1 MAPAPIISSFVIVD
15 FQLLAST
22 EIWIPS
28 TVSIFTSIVEIFAV
42 LFEINHAY
50 VDPIN
55 ITVIINSTNNITLLN
70 KEMKIVCNMNNANIE
85 KKENYV
91 VIYSKDD
98 MKYFDYSGNEISYK
112 NLYPNNK
119 LYAKKINGKWGF
131 IDKADKLIIQNEYEM
146 VTEFN
151 NYGFAG
157 IKKDG
162 KWGVVNSEGT
172 IIQEP
177 IYELKWENPS
187 FIGKYYKVQAWGE
200 QYYSSQIEP

>member
-1 MAPAPIISSFVIVD
+1 MR
-15 FQLLAST
+15 
-22 EIWIPS
+22 
-28 TVSIFTSIVEIFAV
+28 
-42 LFEINHAY
+42 
-50 VDPIN
+50 
-55 ITVIINSTNNITLLN
+55 
-70 KEMKIVCNMNNANIE
+70 
-85 KKENYV
+85 
-91 VIYSKDD
+91 
-98 MKYFDYSGNEISYK
+98 
-112 NLYPNNK
+112 
-119 LYAKKINGKWGF
+119 
-131 IDKADKLIIQNEYEM
+131 NEYEM

-200 QYYSSQIEP
+200 QYYSSQIEQ